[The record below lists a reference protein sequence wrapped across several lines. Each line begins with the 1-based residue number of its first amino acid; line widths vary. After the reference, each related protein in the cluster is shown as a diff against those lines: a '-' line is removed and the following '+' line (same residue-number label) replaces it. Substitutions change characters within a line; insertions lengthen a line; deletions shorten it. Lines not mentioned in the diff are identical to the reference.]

1 MIRPG
6 GAEGARQV
14 WGRTQNPTR
23 MSRLTAC
30 LPPAFAALLF
40 GVACAQSTA
49 GLTIPARQTF
59 LLGEYADYDYRA
71 SLDNRGGEAVT
82 VRLRDKGSTAV
93 AQEIRL
99 APDASG
105 ALAVGAGQEVTIE
118 NATDGEAELRV
129 RMSRTVQG
137 MRYVGNDGAE
147 LADAPAAEEVPVFT
161 QALAPA
167 EAGPARTRAVA
178 TVAAGQRF
186 VLGEGTSADYAATIR
201 NRGAAIDVRVR
212 DRRTGEQTQG
222 FGLAKRG
229 RETVYVRPHEVLTLE
244 HAGEGPT
251 EIAVTFDRAVSG
263 ARVEGM

>member
-1 MIRPG
+1 MTRRD
-6 GAEGARQV
+6 ARLL
-14 WGRTQNPTR
+14 PA
-23 MSRLTAC
+23 LC
-30 LPPAFAALLF
+30 LALLAA
-40 GVACAQSTA
+40 ACSRSTA

-59 LLGEYADYDYRA
+59 LLGEYADYDYTA
-71 SLDNRGGEAVT
+71 KLDNRGGEAVT
-82 VRLRDKGSTAV
+82 VRLRDKGSKAV
-93 AQEIRL
+93 VQEIRL
-99 APDASG
+99 DPEASG
-105 ALAVGAGQEVTIE
+105 SLDVGAGQEVAIE
-118 NATDGEAELRV
+118 NANDGEAELLV
-129 RMSRTVQG
+129 RMSRGVQG

-147 LADAPAAEEVPVFT
+147 LADAPAAGEVPVFT

-167 EAGPARTRAVA
+167 EAGPERTRAVA
-178 TVAAGQRF
+178 SLTPGQRF